1 MVWTEQF
8 KGVSFVVCIAILALG
23 AITVHADVLDDHKAL
38 IQRFADINNS
48 RQYDK
53 LDEIIHTDF
62 VRHCQATPD
71 VHVSSLDEFKAFVMA
86 DVSTFP
92 DGRVEMTRLVAQ
104 GDLVAFYG
112 LYTGTQKGPMGLFPA
127 TGRVIRVD
135 VSGMFRIADGKIAEL
150 WIIWDN
156 LTVLA
161 QLGHSPAEPE
171 GE

>member
-1 MVWTEQF
+1 MVWTGQF
-8 KGVSFVVCIAILALG
+8 KGVSFVACIALLVLG
-23 AITVHADVLDDHKAL
+23 AVTVHADVLDDHKAL
-38 IQRFADINNS
+38 VQRFVDINNS

-71 VHVSSLDEFKAFVMA
+71 VHVSSLDEFKAFVKA

-92 DGRVEMTRLVAQ
+92 DGHVEMTRLVAE

-112 LYTGTQKGPMGLFPA
+112 FYAGTQKGPMGPLPA
-127 TGRVIRVD
+127 TGRVIRAD
-135 VSGMFRIADGKIAEL
+135 ISGMFRIGDGKIAEL

-161 QLGHSPAEPE
+161 QLGHSPEKPE